1 MLHPPLRNSNLEGYG
16 IMKHLSEHQKGI
28 IAVLASAIL
37 WSSGG
42 VFIKLISLN
51 AYQLSVFRSS
61 LAALV
66 FLILFRK
73 VVLYANGFAILNSF
87 FYVVVLIFFVLATK
101 LTTAANAIFLQYT
114 APIYVLIFEP
124 IINKTKYEKINVI
137 TIIICFFGMIL
148 FFMGELSPG
157 HLEGNLAAL
166 LSGVAF
172 AAFFLGMRKNKSEY
186 QFSSIFYG
194 NIFIALICLPS
205 LFSLDFLNSTDLIMV
220 SYLGIFQIG
229 LAYAIF
235 SYGLK
240 RVYAVEASIIGMIE
254 PVLNPV
260 WVFFGYGEVPSFT
273 AIIGGII
280 ILTTISIRAF
290 LLESPAM
297 KARLKLN

>member
-1 MLHPPLRNSNLEGYG
+1 
-16 IMKHLSEHQKGI
+16 MKHLPDHQKGI
-28 IAVLASAIL
+28 IAILAAAIL
-37 WSSGG
+37 WSTGG

-51 AYQLSVFRSS
+51 TYQLSFFRSTF
-61 LAALV
+61 AAIV

-73 VVLYANGFAILNSF
+73 VVVYANGFAILNAF

-124 IINKTKYEKINVI
+124 IINKTKYEKINTI
-137 TIIICFFGMIL
+137 TITICFLGMIL

-166 LSGVAF
+166 LSGIAF
-172 AAFFLGMRKNKSEY
+172 AAFFVGMRKNKSEF

-194 NIFIALICLPS
+194 NVFIALICIPS
-205 LFSLDFLNSTDLIMV
+205 LFSINILPINDLWMV
-220 SYLGIFQIG
+220 VYLGIFQIG
-229 LAYAIF
+229 IAYAIF

-240 RVYAVEASIIGMIE
+240 RVYAIEASIIGMIE

-260 WVFFGYGEVPSFT
+260 WVFFGYGEVPSFM

-280 ILTTISIRAF
+280 IITTIAIRSF
-290 LLESPAM
+290 ILESPVM
-297 KARLKLN
+297 KGRFKKG